1 MNKSKIDKI
10 LQEGTIRQKIRLYF
24 LDVARFNSD
33 TLIGKEDERHKTRPR
48 LLTEK
53 QKEEIYK
60 SIVERKDVK
69 YWEDLR
75 IYNRAFL
82 MFRAHIVGMRNN
94 LIRQYIEV
102 LQLIIQRSTGQIYE
116 NTINVIL
123 DYVDKEERDKIIE
136 KVLNNVLAN
145 IPVMEVSDNR
155 EAPTPPGSA
164 TPYIKIKRT
173 GEEDKI
179 RRLTV
184 EINNTSE
191 LLKMYIEGV
200 RRFLKKKLPLKPYL
214 DFINKEEETIRDMLT
229 DSQEHL
235 KNYQTNNPGQLSGL
249 IINDWVEI
257 EVQIDREDLEEIK
270 KAGIPHRQKK

>member
-75 IYNRAFL
+75 INNRAFL

-94 LIRQYIEV
+94 LIRQHIEL
-102 LQLIIQRSTGQIYE
+102 LQLFIQRATGQIYE
-116 NTINVIL
+116 NTINAIL
-123 DYVDKEERDKIIE
+123 DYVDKEDRDGIID
-136 KVLNNVLAN
+136 KVLHIILAN
-145 IPVMEVSDNR
+145 ISVMEVSDNR

-164 TPYIKIKRT
+164 TSYIKIKGT
-173 GEEDKI
+173 GEEDNI
-179 RRLTV
+179 RKLTG
-184 EINNTSE
+184 EINNTSQ
-191 LLKMYIEGV
+191 LLKMFIEGI

-214 DFINKEEETIRDMLT
+214 DFIKKEEETIRDILT
-229 DSQEHL
+229 DSQERL

-257 EVQIDREDLEEIK
+257 DVQIDREDLEEIK
-270 KAGIPHRQKK
+270 KAGI

>member
-145 IPVMEVSDNR
+145 IQVMEVSDNR

-164 TPYIKIKRT
+164 
-173 GEEDKI
+173 
-179 RRLTV
+179 
-184 EINNTSE
+184 
-191 LLKMYIEGV
+191 
-200 RRFLKKKLPLKPYL
+200 
-214 DFINKEEETIRDMLT
+214 
-229 DSQEHL
+229 
-235 KNYQTNNPGQLSGL
+235 
-249 IINDWVEI
+249 
-257 EVQIDREDLEEIK
+257 
-270 KAGIPHRQKK
+270 

>member
-33 TLIGKEDERHKTRPR
+33 TLIGKEDEKRKTRPR

-53 QKEEIYK
+53 QKEQIYK
-60 SIVERKDVK
+60 SIVERKDIK

-94 LIRQYIEV
+94 LISQYIEV

-145 IPVMEVSDNR
+145 ISVMEVSDNR

-191 LLKMYIEGV
+191 LLKMYIEGI

-270 KAGIPHRQKK
+270 KAGI